1 MILVTLALDQLT
13 NQKTRRNLRFPI
25 KNLLILSC
33 DSLKSYSKIVIM
45 WNYRLFLLYKDSNR
59 YDLLNKPNKISTHNV
74 YLLIQCQRGIH
85 LPISLV
91 NRKRF

>member
-33 DSLKSYSKIVIM
+33 DSLKPYSKIVIM

-59 YDLLNKPNKISTHNV
+59 YDLLNKLNKISK
-74 YLLIQCQRGIH
+74 YA
-85 LPISLV
+85 
-91 NRKRF
+91 

>member
-45 WNYRLFLLYKDSNR
+45 WNYRLFILYISI
-59 YDLLNKPNKISTHNV
+59 KIR
-74 YLLIQCQRGIH
+74 IGMIC
-85 LPISLV
+85 
-91 NRKRF
+91 